1 MHVRNITAYNM
12 KATYEKRMP
21 KIVIVID
28 ELADL
33 MMMSPQEVEQSIA
46 RIAQKARA
54 CGIHMI
60 LATQRPS
67 VNVITGLIKANVPT
81 RISFM
86 VSSSIDSRTIL
97 DVGGAEKLL
106 GNGDMLYLGNGMNK
120 PIRVQGAFVSDDEID
135 ETVSF
140 VSDQMEPNYLFKQE
154 TLLKKVNEQPADA
167 LFDDVCE
174 FMVNEGHISTSLIQ
188 RHFQI
193 GYNRAARMID
203 NLEANGFIS
212 GPNGSKPR
220 EVLISKDTL
229 ENGKT
234 NI

>member
-1 MHVRNITAYNM
+1 M
-12 KATYEKRMP
+12 
-21 KIVIVID
+21 
-28 ELADL
+28 
-33 MMMSPQEVEQSIA
+33 
-46 RIAQKARA
+46 
-54 CGIHMI
+54 
-60 LATQRPS
+60 
-67 VNVITGLIKANVPT
+67 
-81 RISFM
+81 
-86 VSSSIDSRTIL
+86 
-97 DVGGAEKLL
+97 
-106 GNGDMLYLGNGMNK
+106 
-120 PIRVQGAFVSDDEID
+120 
-135 ETVSF
+135 
-140 VSDQMEPNYLFKQE
+140 
-154 TLLKKVNEQPADA
+154 NEQPADA